1 MLVCRWEFQVPFGK
15 QGEAIS
21 IAKEWSA
28 AMAEDDE
35 VPGISAFRVVVGHI
49 GPSPA
54 RVAVE
59 WDVATLTDWER
70 GMEAVGKDRY
80 QAWSKK
86 LAPLVVPGSQRWE
99 VWRKVD

>member
-1 MLVCRWEFQVPFGK
+1 VVGRDG
-15 QGEAIS
+15 GGRRG
-21 IAKEWSA
+21 
-28 AMAEDDE
+28 
-35 VPGISAFRVVVGHI
+35 PGISSPGDVVGHI

-59 WDVATLTDWER
+59 WDVATLADWEK
-70 GMEAVGKDRY
+70 GVDVVGKDRY

-99 VWRKVD
+99 VWRTVD